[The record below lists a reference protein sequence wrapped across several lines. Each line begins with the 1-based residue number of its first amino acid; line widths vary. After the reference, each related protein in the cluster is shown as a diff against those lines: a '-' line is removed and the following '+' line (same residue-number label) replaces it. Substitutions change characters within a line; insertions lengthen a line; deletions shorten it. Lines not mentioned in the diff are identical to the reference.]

1 MSHSHTWKTW
11 NGKGHQEIWLLSCFK
26 KRRLKASIKYM
37 FLVLLASC
45 CRGNPSSGAKAYG
58 TGPGKHLWYDVFHVA
73 ELGWLS
79 WCKKQPVEKEEPN
92 IQPPRLVTG
101 TIQTDTNQQKRRV
114 LNKYTSM
121 ITVRYKWPIIQPVFQ
136 RQRNCLI
143 IALIPGG
150 TFPRNKLYNA
160 PTNLP
165 LQPTL
170 GSAGELSTWLG
181 ASFFEPRSNE
191 MDWMFNV
198 QMFLLDNVVGHCFK
212 IESTPS
218 PTTNTKSVC
227 TMKPIKPLL
236 FQGPFPKKTHQSYTS
251 HCLAVS
257 AKWVQGMPS
266 LWQTGQFIHPLP
278 WARWHRIIITFH
290 W

>member
-37 FLVLLASC
+37 FLLLLASC
-45 CRGNPSSGAKAYG
+45 CHGNPSSGAKAYG

-101 TIQTDTNQQKRRV
+101 TIKTDTNQQKRRV

-160 PTNLP
+160 PTNLR
-165 LQPTL
+165 LQPPL

-181 ASFFEPRSNE
+181 AGFFEPRSNE
-191 MDWMFNV
+191 MDWMSNV

-218 PTTNTKSVC
+218 PHNKYKICVYYEANKTTAISRAHSFKDI
-227 TMKPIKPLL
+227 PII
-236 FQGPFPKKTHQSYTS
+236 HQS
-251 HCLAVS
+251 LPGRLGEVS
-257 AKWVQGMPS
+257 AGDALSDKPVNSSTHVAGLGDIES
-266 LWQTGQFIHPLP
+266 
-278 WARWHRIIITFH
+278 
-290 W
+290 